1 MAAKK
6 VNQNLAIKEEATD
19 GEDTSDVT
27 TFAGTWRWSAPEVM
41 KNPNECRFNRATDVY
56 SFGVALWEI
65 LTNGAV
71 PFGDIAFDHQV
82 RTVVAS
88 GERPRFPPGALR
100 RAPPEFVELI
110 KACWHQKPDRR
121 PSAQNVMLSLGSLAY
136 TVANAESGSGRGMSR
151 HAFSDNYYQAIDS
164 SRSFV

>member
-1 MAAKK
+1 
-6 VNQNLAIKEEATD
+6 
-19 GEDTSDVT
+19 
-27 TFAGTWRWSAPEVM
+27 M

-82 RTVVAS
+82 RTVVAN

-100 RAPPEFVELI
+100 RAPPDFVELI
-110 KACWHQKPDRR
+110 KACWHQKADRR

-136 TVANAESGSGRGMSR
+136 SVANAETGSGRGGMSR

-164 SRSFV
+164 SLSFV